1 MATLRELLQLQ
12 AVISDDDVYMIVPL
26 DPALRYACTF
36 DLRDKR
42 IVALSEGTPLL
53 DKHYRL
59 CTEDLKVYK
68 WVEVTDIALPTPLST
83 THNFYV
89 YKDGKVLE
97 ENIKALLAL
106 REEKS

>member
-1 MATLRELLQLQ
+1 MTTLRELLQLQ
-12 AVISDDDVYMIVPL
+12 AVISENDVYMLVPL

-36 DLRDKR
+36 DLRDRR
-42 IVALSEGTPLL
+42 IVDLSEGTALL

-59 CTEDLKVYK
+59 CIEDLKVYK
-68 WVEVTDIALPTPLST
+68 WVEITSIAVPTPLSD

-97 ENIKALLAL
+97 DNIKALLAL
-106 REEKS
+106 REEKR

>member
-1 MATLRELLQLQ
+1 MATLRELLCLQ
-12 AVISDDDVYMIVPL
+12 AVISDDDVYMLVPL

-42 IVALSEGTPLL
+42 IVGLSEGTALL

-59 CTEDLKVYK
+59 CIEDLRVYK
-68 WVEVTDIALPTPLST
+68 WVEVTSIAVPTPLSD

-97 ENIKALLAL
+97 NNIKAILAL
-106 REEKS
+106 REEKR